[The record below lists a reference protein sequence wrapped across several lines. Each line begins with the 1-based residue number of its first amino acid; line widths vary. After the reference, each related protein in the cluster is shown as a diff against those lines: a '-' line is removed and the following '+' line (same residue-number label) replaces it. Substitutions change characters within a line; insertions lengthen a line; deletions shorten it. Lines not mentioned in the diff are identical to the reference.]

1 MGFTNRKETMKPI
14 RKDEQLYL
22 KEYINKK
29 FDRHRSH
36 LESER
41 QIDVDQA
48 VEKNLSKFR
57 KTLNL
62 TDMIKTVTKLSSDYD
77 DFVDNYESRKLDK
90 RKRLIEAGEKLQKKL
105 RKWQSVRRWEKYPD
119 FVGRVVG
126 DDTPVDLADIDKFLT
141 TVCEEETVKAYDR
154 SKKGLAIRKLDAQR
168 EEAENALYSGG
179 SMAAVR
185 QYINS
190 IFNQAGIDDN
200 VAKNLLML
208 SQK

>member
-1 MGFTNRKETMKPI
+1 MKPI
-14 RKDEQLYL
+14 RKDEQVYL
-22 KEYINKK
+22 KEYINRK
-29 FDRHRSH
+29 FDNHRSH

-62 TDMIKTVTKLSSDYD
+62 NDMIRTVTKLSSEYD

-90 RKRLIEAGEKLQKKL
+90 RNRLIEAGEKLQNKL
-105 RKWQSVRRWEKYPD
+105 EKWRSVRRWDKYPE
-119 FVGRVVG
+119 FVNSHKS
-126 DDTPVDLADIDKFLT
+126 DSSPVDVSDIDKFLT
-141 TVCEEETVKAYDR
+141 KVCEEETIKAYDR
-154 SKKGLAIRKLDAQR
+154 SKKGLAIRRLDAQR

-185 QYINS
+185 KYINGV
-190 IFNQAGIDDN
+190 FNQAGIADN
-200 VAKNLLML
+200 VAKNLLLL